1 MDDIERRR
9 ELGNFVRTRRERIT
23 PKEAGV
29 SVSGSRRTPGL
40 RREEVAYLA
49 SVSVTWYTWLEQGRD
64 ITVSSQVLNTVAR
77 ALRMN
82 PTERAHLFMLARQ
95 PLVPALPPAD
105 QMPTALQRVLDS
117 LSPNP
122 AYLTGRRWNLL
133 GWNAAAFEVFGGFGL
148 DAVHGR
154 NLLWLCFTNPEW
166 RRRIVD
172 WEAHAQ
178 CILALFR
185 LSYGLYTGDNAC
197 SQLVR
202 DLQQTSAKFAR
213 WWSRHEVNDQ
223 PGGRKEFWHPT
234 VGRLILED
242 SILKIVTDK
251 PDLRLFLYTPLDE
264 EDTPAKLLE
273 VSARIRERGKSLQSA
288 QGSNPRSTKQKA

>member
-1 MDDIERRR
+1 MDDLERRR

-105 QMPTALQRVLDS
+105 KMPPALQRVLDS
-117 LSPNP
+117 LNPNP
-122 AYLTGRRWNLL
+122 AYLTGRRWTSPAGPTSTSSRIVEVALTLTTDSRSGPASASVIIRRRVRGHTRVVRVLRWMLPAVTVGLL
-133 GWNAAAFEVFGGFGL
+133 GLIGA
-148 DAVHGR
+148 
-154 NLLWLCFTNPEW
+154 
-166 RRRIVD
+166 
-172 WEAHAQ
+172 
-178 CILALFR
+178 FR
-185 LSYGLYTGDNAC
+185 LGDADQVIFHADDVNGL
-197 SQLVR
+197 
-202 DLQQTSAKFAR
+202 
-213 WWSRHEVNDQ
+213 
-223 PGGRKEFWHPT
+223 GGR
-234 VGRLILED
+234 GR
-242 SILKIVTDK
+242 
-251 PDLRLFLYTPLDE
+251 
-264 EDTPAKLLE
+264 A
-273 VSARIRERGKSLQSA
+273 SARRLHLRKIKFVGKNSDKRPSPGRQST
-288 QGSNPRSTKQKA
+288 GL